1 VKRATYPLKTPKTEK
16 IQAQIVLYQNRSV
29 PNPHFSLL
37 AQLQPGDGNVAAID
51 HDFDIPSIMRVAGLE
66 DGEILEVNQVAA
78 YFAYDN
84 RTVSG
89 LGVSTKG
96 EKLGLSPD
104 DGENWAHS

>member
-1 VKRATYPLKTPKTEK
+1 MKRAINPLKTQKTQK
-16 IQAQIVLYQNRSV
+16 RQAQIVLYHNRSV
-29 PNPHFSLL
+29 PNPHSSLL
-37 AQLQPGDGNVAAID
+37 AQLQPRDGNVAAID

-89 LGVSTKG
+89 LGVITKG

-104 DGENWAHS
+104 DGEDWAHS